1 MKKGKKG
8 MNDLVVDTK
17 KITRLEVINF
27 KDGIGREL
35 VKRFKGGTLEISIQD
50 DGRTMKLFINKEDG

>member
-27 KDGIGREL
+27 KDDIGREL

-50 DGRTMKLFINKEDG
+50 EGRTLKVFINK